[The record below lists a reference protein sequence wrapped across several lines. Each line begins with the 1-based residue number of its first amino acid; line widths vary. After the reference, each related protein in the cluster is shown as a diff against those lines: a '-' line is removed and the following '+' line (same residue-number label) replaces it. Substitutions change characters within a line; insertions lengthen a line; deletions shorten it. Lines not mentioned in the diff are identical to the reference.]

1 MCLLALMPL
10 MQLSAQEIQTPA
22 QLLTDSAMVMTDSTT
37 VMSTM
42 RDSTAQK
49 PQQHTGRPGAKKWE
63 GHTEEKIYF
72 ISGFAVSADFVGL
85 VMKAAGSTFS
95 QLEVAGR
102 LNIREKIFPI
112 FELGVAEGNRV
123 GNSKDNIFHT
133 SAPYFR
139 VGFDINANKKRTSNR
154 LMVGFRFG
162 YSSFDYDFTGPS
174 LKDPVWGETIPL
186 DMKDIKA
193 SAMWGE
199 ACFGFE
205 TKIWSFIRL
214 GWNAR
219 YKFRFSQSHYEYGQP
234 WYIPGYGPNGANCWG
249 GTVNLIFDFG
259 RTMKKGK

>member
-1 MCLLALMPL
+1 MKRLKHIITCALMFLPVICI
-10 MQLSAQEIQTPA
+10 SAQEVQTSSISVA
-22 QLLTDSAMVMTDSTT
+22 DTTSTK
-37 VMSTM
+37 S
-42 RDSTAQK
+42 S
-49 PQQHTGRPGAKKWE
+49 PQTGRPGAKKWE
-63 GHTEEKIYF
+63 GPEKEKIYF
-72 ISGFAVSADFVGL
+72 ISGFSVSADFVGL
-85 VMKAAGSTFS
+85 VMKVAGSTFS

-102 LNIREKIFPI
+102 LNIREKVFPI
-112 FELGVAEGNRV
+112 FELGMAESTRE
-123 GNSKDNIFHT
+123 GNSKDNVFHT

-162 YSSFDYDFTGPS
+162 YSSFKYNFTGPS
-174 LKDPVWGETIPL
+174 IQDPVWGETIPV
-186 DMKDIKA
+186 DMKDIDA

-199 ACFGFE
+199 AALGFE

-219 YKFRFSQSHYEYGQP
+219 YKFRFSQSHYEFGEP
-234 WYIPGYGPNGANCWG
+234 WYIPGYGPNGSNCWG